1 MTTKSTERAL
11 DRHIGGRL
19 RALRSERKLS
29 LEAVAELINVSQQQ
43 VSRYELGQNR
53 LSAAQLYYLAR
64 GLDVPVAWFF
74 REFEESDEERRSG
87 QVWGV
92 SEHWEPETQTDKQ
105 RALLTAWE
113 ALPRDTQRERVLAM
127 LEAFTLRAE

>member
-1 MTTKSTERAL
+1 
-11 DRHIGGRL
+11 
-19 RALRSERKLS
+19 
-29 LEAVAELINVSQQQ
+29 LEAVAEIIDVSQQQ

-53 LSAAQLYYLAR
+53 LSAAQVYHLAR

-74 REFEESDEERRSG
+74 REFEESDEERQSG

-92 SEHWEPETQTDKQ
+92 SEHWEPETQADKQ

-113 ALPRDTQRERVLAM
+113 ALPTDIQRERVLAM
-127 LEAFTLRAE
+127 LEAFSLRAE

>member
-1 MTTKSTERAL
+1 MTIKTTQRVL
-11 DRHIGGRL
+11 DRHIGSRL
-19 RALRSERKLS
+19 RALRLERGLS
-29 LEAVAELINVSQQQ
+29 LEAVAEIIDVSQQQ

-53 LSAAQLYYLAR
+53 LSATQLYQLAR

-92 SEHWEPETQTDKQ
+92 SEQWEPETQVDKEHALLSAW
-105 RALLTAWE
+105 RALPKA
-113 ALPRDTQRERVLAM
+113 AQRERVLAM
-127 LEAFTLRAE
+127 LEAFSLRMD